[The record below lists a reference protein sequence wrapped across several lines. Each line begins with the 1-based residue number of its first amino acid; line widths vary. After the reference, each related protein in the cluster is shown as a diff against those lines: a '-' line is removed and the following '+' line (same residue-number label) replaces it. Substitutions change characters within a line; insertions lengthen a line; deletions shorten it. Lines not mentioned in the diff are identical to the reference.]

1 MIRLECPNCKKDS
14 YTASVNVFRPCP
26 YCGIKFSGKYG
37 LEKRNNYRFEKKIPI
52 IVLNGKKYKA
62 YSINLSETGIG
73 IELPKK
79 ITIKKGDLI
88 NILIGPSIV
97 KTKVIWISKDS
108 EEKSLFAGLKMV
120 DKTLTMISI

>member
-14 YTASVNVFRPCP
+14 YTASVSVFRPCP